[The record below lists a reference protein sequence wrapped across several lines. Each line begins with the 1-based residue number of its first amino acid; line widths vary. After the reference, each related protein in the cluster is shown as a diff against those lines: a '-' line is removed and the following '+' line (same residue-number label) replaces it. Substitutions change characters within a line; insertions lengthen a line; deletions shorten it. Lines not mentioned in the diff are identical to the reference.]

1 MKNVRS
7 MNMNAMMK
15 SDVYVYNGKEFE
27 MNYSTDISISKKMNF
42 VSYVVSTIV
51 GDGYYYPMLRD
62 MIFDFQL
69 LNFFS
74 DVDTGIDED
83 TDNVFDEI
91 ESFLDNTNAV
101 DVIKSNINFNV
112 LIELNDAVDKA
123 IEYKT
128 GIHPSLIS
136 DAIVSLLNTVESKFS
151 DIDVDSMADMAKVFS
166 KMQGDITPDKMLS
179 AYANSDLFKQIHNS
193 VVNSQED
200 RDVKMSNIINA
211 DNGSNNISLVD

>member
-1 MKNVRS
+1 
-7 MNMNAMMK
+7 MNAMMK

>member
-1 MKNVRS
+1 
-7 MNMNAMMK
+7 MNAMMK

-91 ESFLDNTNAV
+91 ESFLDNTDAV

-136 DAIVSLLNTVESKFS
+136 DAIVSLLNTVENKFS
-151 DIDVDSMADMAKVFS
+151 DIDVNSMADMAKVFS

-200 RDVKMSNIINA
+200 RDAKMSNIINA
-211 DNGSNNISLVD
+211 DNGLNNISLVD